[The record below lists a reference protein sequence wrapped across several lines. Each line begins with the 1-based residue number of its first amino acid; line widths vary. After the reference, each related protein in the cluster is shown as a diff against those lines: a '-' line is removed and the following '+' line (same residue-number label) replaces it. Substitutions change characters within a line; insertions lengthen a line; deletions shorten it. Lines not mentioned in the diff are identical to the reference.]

1 MTSRAYFHQ
10 YSSGGKA
17 ASRFMLK
24 LLAYSVEFEHIFK
37 LGVILLVKL
46 NGAKKWLPA
55 PKNDY
60 RRICALCKKVGEID
74 PWYDGEFCHSFLV

>member
-1 MTSRAYFHQ
+1 
-10 YSSGGKA
+10 
-17 ASRFMLK
+17 MLK
-24 LLAYSVEFEHIFK
+24 LLAYSVEVEHIFFLGVMVK

-74 PWYDGEFCHSFLV
+74 PWYDDEFCHSFFGVGVKMNDLIA